1 MTWVYWVY
9 LLVAIAFEVM
19 GTTSMKLSEGFSK
32 LVPSAAVV
40 VFYLLSLGMLTLTLK
55 KLDMSIAYAIWA
67 GVGTAL
73 IAGIGVFYF
82 KEPMTALKLGSI
94 SLIIAGVVGLNLTGG
109 AH

>member
-1 MTWVYWVY
+1 MTWLYWVY
-9 LLVAIAFEVM
+9 LLIAIAFEVM